1 MDSLRTFSE
10 LRYRA
15 GARTLLAA
23 LVIAASGCKS
33 KSTSNGAAETKSAPE
48 TKSALETKPAP
59 VIKSA
64 SELTAP
70 LILRPGIHYV
80 PDPDSMADDGD
91 FEGSVGDHHPKI
103 TLTGARGGKFEQIC
117 EGGQSNGAYGEF
129 AWTDDPE
136 RVAAPVLAYGEMF
149 WAGSSSE
156 MFISR
161 EGEALVVTSVV
172 SDEDSGGDAEFDGRK
187 VLCTI
192 PLPAGAKITTKL
204 EAKSG
209 EK

>member
-1 MDSLRTFSE
+1 
-10 LRYRA
+10 
-15 GARTLLAA
+15 
-23 LVIAASGCKS
+23 
-33 KSTSNGAAETKSAPE
+33 
-48 TKSALETKPAP
+48 
-59 VIKSA
+59 
-64 SELTAP
+64 
-70 LILRPGIHYV
+70 
-80 PDPDSMADDGD
+80 
-91 FEGSVGDHHPKI
+91 
-103 TLTGARGGKFEQIC
+103 
-117 EGGQSNGAYGEF
+117 
-129 AWTDDPE
+129 
-136 RVAAPVLAYGEMF
+136 
-149 WAGSSSE
+149 